1 MENSIKKYTKN
12 QLHYHN
18 SLMIKEKFPAFPV
31 QSRSSRSSR
40 LFKSLIGN
48 DSFYTIS
55 TPYLHHNYTKGYYL
69 TICESIRVSKF
80 RLYLE

>member
-55 TPYLHHNYTKGYYL
+55 TP
-69 TICESIRVSKF
+69 
-80 RLYLE
+80 